1 MLIRSIKGVLM
12 NMIEDVSDDKEGQM
26 ALQRA
31 VEKHQ
36 SKQKKKENE
45 NNGQKTILGKDEKTE
60 VPKYIKEGIE
70 GIKQAAFEGK
80 GAFSNSAKQL
90 NTTVVLS
97 SGKEKNLDLKE
108 SFDLVKATS
117 TDEEKK
123 IIEDINL
130 EDQKGVEIMENFNK
144 PTEKYPKRRS
154 PPEEHLVISKSS
166 LQDID
171 IPKDNLPS
179 MRLMHYSHI
188 LFSELS
194 NFSDPNNFTYGNESN
209 FKEKN
214 KNVFTNQIPLDVY
227 LEDVKEWATIKINP
241 YILTLHKFSRII
253 LGKDKS
259 IGGSKTTKLLSFLRS
274 KEAKQKIELTF
285 SDSTHGKV
293 KAKFPLVTFNF
304 LEDKKHIAVFFH
316 PAFYLGVLNV
326 DRRILQNVPSNIF
339 EIIKYVYRE
348 KSGKRCVK
356 NRAELI
362 LLNYFYRIIQVN
374 NQDKDDHRMSI
385 KNFPFSKSTRAKEK
399 HEIMTWALKTFS
411 DARVNKLIQG
421 FKIKGNII
429 EFETK
434 KFIGSCGKDTK
445 KDGDNDS
452 HKLIQ

>member
-1 MLIRSIKGVLM
+1 M
-12 NMIEDVSDDKEGQM
+12 
-26 ALQRA
+26 
-31 VEKHQ
+31 
-36 SKQKKKENE
+36 
-45 NNGQKTILGKDEKTE
+45 
-60 VPKYIKEGIE
+60 
-70 GIKQAAFEGK
+70 
-80 GAFSNSAKQL
+80 
-90 NTTVVLS
+90 
-97 SGKEKNLDLKE
+97 KE

-171 IPKDNLPS
+171 IPRDNLS
-179 MRLMHYSHI
+179 LIKLMHYSHI

-241 YILTLHKFSRII
+241 YILTLHKFARII
-253 LGKDKS
+253 LGKNKK
-259 IGGSKTTKLLSFLRS
+259 IRGRETKKLFSLLDS
-274 KEAKQKIELTF
+274 KEAKQEIELTF
-285 SDSTHGKV
+285 HDNKHGKI

-304 LEDKKHIAVFFH
+304 LPDKKHIAVFFH

-339 EIIKYVYRE
+339 EIIKDVYRE
-348 KSGKRCVK
+348 KSGKKCV
-356 NRAELI
+356 RHVTELI

-374 NQDKDDHRMSI
+374 NQNKDDHRMSI
-385 KNFPFSKSTRAKEK
+385 KNFPFSDRTEPKMKR
-399 HEIMTWALKTFS
+399 EIMTWASQTFT
-411 DARVNKLIQG
+411 DDRVRNLIYDP
-421 FKIKGNII
+421 KIENNVVK
-429 EFETK
+429 FCTK
-434 KFIGSCGKDTK
+434 KFIGSDNNDTK
-445 KDGDNDS
+445 KEGDRDS